1 MEVKMM
7 GNTTSNEQKF
17 HITENTS
24 SSNRTFQILWYNP
37 PAFIRVYRKDVMYC
51 GFAKCEYRNCNMTFN
66 KLEANNS
73 QAVIF
78 DGQNMPRKLDFTR
91 PNGQVWI
98 FEAHESPFSYGAN
111 GNWWYRNKEYSF
123 NWTMTYNKD
132 NTDIFLPYGEILR
145 HKRAMRKDFKSIA
158 KNKNRTLLMIA
169 SHCHTHSKR
178 QEYVNIL
185 RKYIDVEVL
194 GHCGEK
200 WTCGARYKH
209 DENCFQLLNTTFRF
223 YLAFENA
230 LCHQY
235 FTEKFYENFNY
246 DLIMLTRGGSPGE
259 AKQHFP
265 VGTHI
270 ATDDFKTVK
279 DLGNFLKNLSVD
291 EYADL
296 LQKKSQ
302 YYSPG
307 YLKVYQRAMCNIC
320 ERMNFMNKY
329 RKTIKDIQKW
339 AFGTRPCLQSKDV
352 TDIK

>member
-1 MEVKMM
+1 MDGFKRILLGLLCVSIGVFLLMYRQSYTFRSIQMEVKMM
-7 GNTTSNEQKF
+7 GNTTLNEQKF

-37 PAFIRVYRKDVMYC
+37 PAFIRLYRKDVMYC

-91 PNGQVWI
+91 ADGQVWI
-98 FEAHESPFSYGAN
+98 FAANESPFSYGAN
-111 GNWWYRNKEYSF
+111 GNWWYRNKEYLF

-132 NTDIFLPYGEILR
+132 NTDIFLPYGEILK
-145 HKRAMRKDFKSIA
+145 HKREMRKDFKSIA

-185 RKYIDVEVL
+185 RKYVDIEVL

-209 DENCFQLLNTTFRF
+209 DENCFQLLNTTF
-223 YLAFENA
+223 
-230 LCHQY
+230 
-235 FTEKFYENFNY
+235 
-246 DLIMLTRGGSPGE
+246 
-259 AKQHFP
+259 
-265 VGTHI
+265 
-270 ATDDFKTVK
+270 
-279 DLGNFLKNLSVD
+279 
-291 EYADL
+291 
-296 LQKKSQ
+296 
-302 YYSPG
+302 
-307 YLKVYQRAMCNIC
+307 
-320 ERMNFMNKY
+320 
-329 RKTIKDIQKW
+329 
-339 AFGTRPCLQSKDV
+339 
-352 TDIK
+352 